1 MGGPLDGRE
10 SIESERE
17 RGKRGNSG
25 RWSERRHVA
34 NFNHRAPVG
43 SLDGKNVTTL
53 RGNQ

>member
-10 SIESERE
+10 SIESERG

-34 NFNHRAPVG
+34 NFNPRIQLW
-43 SLDGKNVTTL
+43 SMERT
-53 RGNQ
+53 